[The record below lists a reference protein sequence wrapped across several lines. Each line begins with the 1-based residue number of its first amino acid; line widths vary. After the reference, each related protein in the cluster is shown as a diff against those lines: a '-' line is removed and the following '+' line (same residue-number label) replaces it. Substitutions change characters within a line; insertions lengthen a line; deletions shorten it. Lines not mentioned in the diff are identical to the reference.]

1 MKIMFIAPAN
11 SIHTVRWVNALAER
25 GNEVHLV
32 SLPNHQ
38 QEQDKIVSNVF
49 VHYLSMGGT
58 KGYYLDALEIRKL
71 AKKMQPD
78 VINAHY
84 ASGYGTLVRIARLPK
99 VILSV
104 WGSDV
109 YDFPYEGK
117 LKKSIIKRNLNY
129 ATKIAST
136 SKVMAEQ
143 VCCLIGNREIS
154 VTPFGV
160 DTEHFKKVDIKEKG
174 IFTVGIVK
182 TLAPKYGIDTVI
194 RAFDNFLD
202 LAGNGVKARLLIYGC
217 GEQKIELSQLCKE
230 LNISSKVFFEGYIP
244 NWNVPSVLNRFDIAC
259 FGSRSESFGVSAV
272 EAMACEI
279 PVIATKVAGFQEV
292 VRDGETGI
300 LVDVDDAQ
308 AMADAMKK
316 LYDDKELREQYGK
329 AGRKR
334 VQNLYNW
341 NENVDEM
348 ITLYRNVSK

>member
-1 MKIMFIAPAN
+1 M
-11 SIHTVRWVNALAER
+11 
-25 GNEVHLV
+25 
-32 SLPNHQ
+32 
-38 QEQDKIVSNVF
+38 
-49 VHYLSMGGT
+49 
-58 KGYYLDALEIRKL
+58 
-71 AKKMQPD
+71 
-78 VINAHY
+78 
-84 ASGYGTLVRIARLPK
+84 
-99 VILSV
+99 
-104 WGSDV
+104 
-109 YDFPYEGK
+109 
-117 LKKSIIKRNLNY
+117 
-129 ATKIAST
+129 
-136 SKVMAEQ
+136 
-143 VCCLIGNREIS
+143 
-154 VTPFGV
+154 
-160 DTEHFKKVDIKEKG
+160 
-174 IFTVGIVK
+174 
-182 TLAPKYGIDTVI
+182 
-194 RAFDNFLD
+194 
-202 LAGNGVKARLLIYGC
+202 
-217 GEQKIELSQLCKE
+217 CKE

-259 FGSRSESFGVSAV
+259 FGSRLNSESFGASVV